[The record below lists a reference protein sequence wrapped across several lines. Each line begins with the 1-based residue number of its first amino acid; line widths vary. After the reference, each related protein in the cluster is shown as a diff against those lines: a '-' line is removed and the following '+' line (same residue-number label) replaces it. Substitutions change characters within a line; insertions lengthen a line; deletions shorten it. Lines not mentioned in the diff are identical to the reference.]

1 MYSTLSSPHNEV
13 LGGEC
18 SINNSF
24 YVEGVRNSRECG
36 GHIDSGH
43 QMHKGSLFAINV
55 PLILKVREAILLRGK
70 DKCIIVPF
78 EGFFE
83 ELQTFLMS
91 KLS

>member
-24 YVEGVRNSRECG
+24 YVEGVRNRECG

-43 QMHKGSLFAINV
+43 QMHKGSLFPINV
-55 PLILKVREAILLRGK
+55 PLILKVREVILLCWK
-70 DKCIIVPF
+70 DICIIGHF